1 MADPSAASSSGTSTQ
16 PTKKR
21 GRSAT
26 RMIELSLTDVKKPI
40 DFDPR
45 TKLPLGENRK
55 KFKSHVGSI
64 AQNKVCILVDDWDHV
79 DVKVKDLIW
88 DDIMVILIMFAN
100 YTN

>member
-1 MADPSAASSSGTSTQ
+1 MVDPSAPSSSGTSTQ

-45 TKLPLGENRK
+45 VMWVPLLETKSVFWWMIR
-55 KFKSHVGSI
+55 
-64 AQNKVCILVDDWDHV
+64 
-79 DVKVKDLIW
+79 
-88 DDIMVILIMFAN
+88 IM
-100 YTN
+100 